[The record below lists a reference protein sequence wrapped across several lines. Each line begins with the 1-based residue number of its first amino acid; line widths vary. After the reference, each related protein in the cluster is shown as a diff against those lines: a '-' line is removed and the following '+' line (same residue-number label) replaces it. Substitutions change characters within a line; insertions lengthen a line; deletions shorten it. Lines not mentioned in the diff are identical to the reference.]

1 MAPIIPFLTEYI
13 WNNTVAELE
22 PSEPQSIHLASF
34 PEAKE
39 VDETLLTMVEEARQ
53 IIYLGLKIRNEN
65 KIKIKQPLKTL
76 YIKGGSDFIAAGEF
90 MKEQIM
96 SELNVKEIEAVES
109 DDKFNTRSLV
119 LNFRKAGAVLRKDVN
134 TVKNLLL
141 SATEEQ
147 SNRYVEEYLKG
158 AAVSVD
164 GYGEVPSDI
173 LELKFAP
180 RAEFAIVVEG
190 NNTVV
195 LDIEIDETLAEEGT
209 LRELIRYVQVARKE
223 ADLQIDDR
231 ICLSITGSGV
241 EELVD
246 KYKETIKT
254 ETLALKLNEGGE
266 YTFSKEVDVNG
277 ECIIKVGKAK

>member
-1 MAPIIPFLTEYI
+1 
-13 WNNTVAELE
+13 
-22 PSEPQSIHLASF
+22 
-34 PEAKE
+34 
-39 VDETLLTMVEEARQ
+39 
-53 IIYLGLKIRNEN
+53 
-65 KIKIKQPLKTL
+65 
-76 YIKGGSDFIAAGEF
+76 

-209 LRELIRYVQVARKE
+209 LRELISYVQVARKE

-231 ICLSITGSGV
+231 IALSIVGEGV
-241 EELVD
+241 DELVV
-246 KYKETIKT
+246 KYADAIKN
-254 ETLALKLNEGGE
+254 ETLAKRLNEDAD
-266 YTFSKEVDVNG
+266 YTFSKTVDLNG
-277 ECIIKVGKAK
+277 DCTIKICKA